1 MAIVLLNI
9 GILAIVAAFQS
20 GAVSL
25 RRASHISTAS
35 ALADQQMEGYRALV
49 YAQIGFDSGQ
59 MSGLDNTY
67 KCDSVLGAS
76 CPNTVTTCSTGSCTD
91 GTVPVLACG
100 TANTCLPKR
109 TVSGANSPDSLHLSG
124 RLVHPVQDT
133 GKRPTAQA
141 DHRRRPR
148 RNDAVE
154 DARAADVHVRPDR
167 QQLARTGVSGAEYS
181 VRRMAGDAPAAL
193 HSPPCTKNSKERPR
207 GSPSVRGRWSS

>member
-1 MAIVLLNI
+1 MRRDVRLRARLRSEDGFGLIELLMAIVLLNI

-20 GAVSL
+20 GAASL

-67 KCDSVLGAS
+67 KCDSVLGVS

-100 TANTCLPKR
+100 TANTCLPRR
-109 TVSGANSPDSLHLSG
+109 TVSGANSPDAYTYRIDSYILYKTQASG
-124 RLVHPVQDT
+124 RQLKQITVV
-133 GKRPTAQA
+133 
-141 DHRRRPR
+141 
-148 RNDAVE
+148 
-154 DARAADVHVRPDR
+154 VRDGTTPSKT
-167 QQLARTGVSGAEYS
+167 LARLTSTFDQTVSS
-181 VRRMAGDAPAAL
+181 
-193 HSPPCTKNSKERPR
+193 
-207 GSPSVRGRWSS
+207 

>member
-1 MAIVLLNI
+1 VRARLRSEDGFGLIELLMAIVLLNI

-67 KCDSVLGAS
+67 KCDSVLGVS

-100 TANTCLPKR
+100 TANTCLPRR
-109 TVSGANSPDSLHLSG
+109 TVSGASSPDAYTYRVDSYILYKTQASG
-124 RLVHPVQDT
+124 RQLKQITVVVRDGTTPSKT
-133 GKRPTAQA
+133 F
-141 DHRRRPR
+141 
-148 RNDAVE
+148 
-154 DARAADVHVRPDR
+154 ARLTSTFD
-167 QQLARTGVSGAEYS
+167 QTVSS
-181 VRRMAGDAPAAL
+181 
-193 HSPPCTKNSKERPR
+193 
-207 GSPSVRGRWSS
+207 